1 LSDKKCRI
9 CSSPT
14 HEFGHL
20 YKCQSP
26 ACGGVFWDKRMVKKA
41 LRETPDALDK
51 ILSVA
56 QVPEPIK
63 GEVSKF
69 VYVLR
74 LKGEV
79 DSVYVGMTGKHPYAR
94 YLDHIRGYKSSRH
107 TKRRATALIKFEGPM
122 TYEAAQKREPE
133 LAGELRQSSHAVY
146 GGH

>member
-1 LSDKKCRI
+1 
-9 CSSPT
+9 
-14 HEFGHL
+14 
-20 YKCQSP
+20 
-26 ACGGVFWDKRMVKKA
+26 MVKKA
-41 LRETPDALDK
+41 LKEMPDGLDK

-63 GEVSKF
+63 GRLSKF

-74 LKGEV
+74 LKGEI

-107 TKRRATALIKFEGPM
+107 TKQRVTALIKFEGPM

-133 LAGELRQSSHAVY
+133 LAEELRQSSHAVY